1 MNLFYIHRLR
11 FLLHEMLQ
19 RKETNAAD
27 RPVAWWH
34 AFVPVGGANP
44 RPALAFDE
52 GRTRWCIEKNQCK
65 HDHGTQDLGPRP
77 TGAATAHCGTC
88 ASSTT
93 TTATSCRTMC
103 TPWRPAPP
111 LPRSCRP
118 PPRTRSPAG
127 APHGRAGP
135 GSFYAVD
142 LGLGI
147 NLVILNPSV
156 GHDSCR
162 TSGARARM
170 KPFSEWRLEDR

>member
-1 MNLFYIHRLR
+1 M
-11 FLLHEMLQ
+11 Q
-19 RKETNAAD
+19 RIGLWPGGMRSCRWGVRTPVPHWPSMKAALGGVSKKTNAS
-27 RPVAWWH
+27 
-34 AFVPVGGANP
+34 
-44 RPALAFDE
+44 
-52 GRTRWCIEKNQCK
+52 TT
-65 HDHGTQDLGPRP
+65 HGTQDLGPRP